1 MASGSKSYD
10 EALSKTSSKRKD
22 MARKKPASQQRVQR
36 DTQAEAGSLRSS
48 ARPSRDGS
56 RRVEPRPVVPQNR
69 VHEEVPSQQMSVEDD
84 APLTAPRHDDEP
96 VEDGHTADAEMR
108 QRQEET
114 AEDLITNK
122 GRAR

>member
-1 MASGSKSYD
+1 MASRSKSYG
-10 EALSKTSSKRKD
+10 EAPSKTSSKRRD
-22 MARKKPASQQRVQR
+22 TTRKEPASQQRVQR

-69 VHEEVPSQQMSVEDD
+69 IHEEVPSQETSVGDD
-84 APLTAPRHDDEP
+84 APSMSPRHDDEP
-96 VEDGHTADAEMR
+96 VEDGHTADAETR